1 MEGSGNKGRFIG
13 IDALFQYTGSGVQ
26 LFSGMVFY
34 IIVVRLFNTSEVG
47 AIALFV
53 AIVGLFNV
61 IFSFGLGTAAQ
72 HFVSYNLG
80 KGDYSSVRKTVFK
93 IIFYGFIF
101 SICGLISLLLLAPV
115 ISIVFLHTT
124 RDAELVRLLGI
135 VLVGNIMFGVLNGA
149 MLGIQNFKLSAIINI
164 IIWIVYYFASVGFAF
179 FLRSIDTIVF
189 GWVIGIFAGVTADF
203 IAVLSSIRKYGR
215 NGAPPSNSRLF
226 LYSLPVL
233 LSGII
238 TYGAGSADRFIVSG
252 LLSLSALGVYNFS
265 LLIASSIAF
274 LAVPFNNIL
283 MPKFSEFYGR
293 GEIVKIAPLS
303 KVSITML
310 SYFYVPSALGI
321 AALAPIILNLLGGS
335 QYMGG
340 VLPLRIIMFSTA
352 FFISQ
357 NILSQ
362 VVASV
367 RRTWIFMF
375 SSGVALLANVIFSIF
390 LIPKFG
396 LVGAAL
402 GFSSV
407 YAVTFMV
414 LEYFALKEKIAEF
427 DLSGLIKVWV
437 SALVMFLVVDIL
449 SNYIGLELWLLPL
462 YIVMGALAYFIM
474 SKGLGVFRKESN
486 ELILSLFPVH
496 LNKIRKI
503 IYYVLLSR

>member
-1 MEGSGNKGRFIG
+1 MN
-13 IDALFQYTGSGVQ
+13 
-26 LFSGMVFY
+26 FY
-34 IIVVRLFNTSEVG
+34 I
-47 AIALFV
+47 
-53 AIVGLFNV
+53 
-61 IFSFGLGTAAQ
+61 
-72 HFVSYNLG
+72 
-80 KGDYSSVRKTVFK
+80 
-93 IIFYGFIF
+93 
-101 SICGLISLLLLAPV
+101 
-115 ISIVFLHTT
+115 
-124 RDAELVRLLGI
+124 
-135 VLVGNIMFGVLNGA
+135 
-149 MLGIQNFKLSAIINI
+149 
-164 IIWIVYYFASVGFAF
+164 YF
-179 FLRSIDTIVF
+179 
-189 GWVIGIFAGVTADF
+189 
-203 IAVLSSIRKYGR
+203 
-215 NGAPPSNSRLF
+215 
-226 LYSLPVL
+226 
-233 LSGII
+233 
-238 TYGAGSADRFIVSG
+238 
-252 LLSLSALGVYNFS
+252 
-265 LLIASSIAF
+265 
-274 LAVPFNNIL
+274 
-283 MPKFSEFYGR
+283 
-293 GEIVKIAPLS
+293 
-303 KVSITML
+303 L

-321 AALAPIILNLLGGS
+321 AALSPIILNLLGGS

-340 VLPLRIIMFSTA
+340 VIPLRIIMFSTA

-437 SALVMFLVVDIL
+437 SALVMFLVVDII
-449 SNYIGLELWLLPL
+449 SNFIGLELWLLPL
-462 YIVMGALAYFIM
+462 YIVMGALVYFVM

-496 LNKIRKI
+496 LNKIRKF